1 MSLTV
6 NLISWSVIIATLPL
20 NFLPHLPG
28 TLITLVVL
36 LLSLA
41 LALCPWQLTKFLA
54 LTLVMFVWATTTG
67 QSLLKQINELSRAP
81 IDAEVQI
88 EGIQPDGERLKIRIL
103 KYREKWVFPPVHANV
118 KLQPQDNA
126 FCTGQR
132 WRMHLVLRPVHAQL
146 NEGGFDRQR
155 FALATHT
162 PLTGRVKSAKI
173 IAADCSWRGR
183 LIESAKK
190 SYQHLPWQG
199 LISALAF
206 GERAEVSK
214 KINQLLRET
223 GTAHL
228 MAISGMHI
236 ALAASF
242 GWLMI
247 RGLQFAFPVRYIG
260 YRLPLFCSLLVA
272 LIYSWLSGGN
282 APAMRAM
289 LALLAWS
296 ILRLRGIHCQPWQIW
311 SLCIALIL
319 FFDPLSLL
327 SDSLWLSSM
336 AVGGLLLWYH
346 NFPLPVRFLRRWYW
360 LPLRLL
366 HLQLGMML
374 LLMPVQALMF
384 HGISLS
390 ALVANLWAVPLVS
403 LVTVPLIL
411 VALVCHA
418 LPGISALLWFGVDRS
433 LALVFIPLQYLPHG
447 WLPVDRTLSVASV
460 LCWLI
465 LACLRFGWW
474 RTSTASIAS
483 TALLLCSWRSLLPE
497 PEWRVDMLDVGHGLA
512 VVVSRNGEAT
522 LYDTGNRWPGGDA
535 ARSHILPWLA
545 WQGLHVG
552 HIIISH
558 GHLDHIGGLAS
569 VQAAFPQASVRSALA
584 RPGHLSCRKGDNW
597 RWQGLWFRV
606 LWPPIEAKGE
616 GNNQS
621 CVVAVTDGKWRVL
634 LTGDIEAAAEM
645 MLAAERRD
653 DLHADLL
660 QVPHHGSRTSS
671 TGPFLRAVS
680 ANAAIASAA
689 RYSAWRLPAA
699 KIISRYGENGVEWRD
714 TALSGQLSARF
725 YANRWQLIG
734 LREQIMNR
742 WYHQWF
748 GVPRDSG

>member
-6 NLISWSVIIATLPL
+6 NHIAWSVIIATLPL
-20 NFLPHLPG
+20 NFLSHLPG
-28 TLITLVVL
+28 SGMTLVIL
-36 LLSLA
+36 LLSLT
-41 LALCPWQLTKFLA
+41 LALCPGQLTKFLA
-54 LTLVMFVWATTTG
+54 LTIVMFVWAMTAG
-67 QSLLKQINELSRAP
+67 QSALKQINELSRAP
-81 IDAEVQI
+81 IEAEVQI
-88 EGIQPDGERLKIRIL
+88 ESIQPDGERLKIRL
-103 KYREKWVFPPVHANV
+103 LSYRDKLVFPPVYANV
-118 KLQPQDNA
+118 KLKPQDIA

-132 WRMHLVLRPVHAQL
+132 WWMQLMLRPVHAQL

-183 LIESAKK
+183 LIESGKK
-190 SYQHLPWQG
+190 SYAHLPWQG

-206 GERAEVSK
+206 GERADVSK
-214 KINQLLRET
+214 NINQLLRET

-242 GWLMI
+242 GWLLM
-247 RGLQFAFPVRYIG
+247 RGMQFTFPVRYIG

-296 ILRLRGIHCQPWQIW
+296 ILRLRGIHCQSWQIW

-327 SDSLWLSSM
+327 SDSLWLSAM
-336 AVGGLLLWYH
+336 AVAALLLWYH
-346 NFPLPVRFLRRWYW
+346 TFPLPVRFLRRWYW

-366 HLQLGMML
+366 HLQLGML
-374 LLMPVQALMF
+374 LLMMPLQALLF

-411 VALVCHA
+411 VALVCNA
-418 LPGISALLWFGVDRS
+418 LPWISALLWYGVDRS
-433 LALVFIPLQYLPHG
+433 LALVFMPLQHLPHG
-447 WLPVDRTLSVASV
+447 WLPVDQALSVASL

-465 LACLRFGWW
+465 LVCLRFGWW
-474 RTSTASIAS
+474 RTSTVSIAS
-483 TALLLCSWRSLLPE
+483 TALLLCSWRSLWPE

-512 VVVSRNGEAT
+512 VAISRNGEAT

-545 WQGLHVG
+545 WQGLRVS

-558 GHLDHIGGLAS
+558 AHLDHIGGLAS
-569 VQAAFPQASVRSALA
+569 MQAAFPQASVRSALA

-597 RWQGLWFRV
+597 RWQGLGFHV
-606 LWPPIEAKGE
+606 LWPSIEAKGE
-616 GNNQS
+616 GNDQS
-621 CVVAVTDGKWRVL
+621 CVVLVTDGKWRVL

-645 MLAAERRD
+645 KLVAERRD
-653 DLHADLL
+653 DLHVDLL

-671 TGPFLRAVS
+671 TGPFLHAVS
-680 ANAAIASAA
+680 ASAAMASAA
-689 RYSAWRLPAA
+689 RYSAWRLPATQ
-699 KIISRYGENGVEWRD
+699 IIRRYGENGVKWRD

-725 YANRWQLIG
+725 YAHRWQLIG